1 MQKFMMKY
9 LMINCKEAT
18 FLMSKKEEGK
28 LSLIEKFKL
37 SIHTRMCTICKKFEQ
52 QTAAISIESKHIKAE
67 EKLPLFSR
75 ENIRRKLDD
84 LLKR

>member
-1 MQKFMMKY
+1 MKY

-37 SIHTRMCTICKKFEQ
+37 SIHTRMCAICKKFEQ

-67 EKLPLFSR
+67 GKLPSFSR

-84 LLKR
+84 L